1 MAGFCHLLDSI
12 VLIMFTCVT
21 DLELVK
27 QLEVASELLLRFTE
41 YINYILACRVQQK
54 TQKLSR
60 KK

>member
-21 DLELVK
+21 NLELVK